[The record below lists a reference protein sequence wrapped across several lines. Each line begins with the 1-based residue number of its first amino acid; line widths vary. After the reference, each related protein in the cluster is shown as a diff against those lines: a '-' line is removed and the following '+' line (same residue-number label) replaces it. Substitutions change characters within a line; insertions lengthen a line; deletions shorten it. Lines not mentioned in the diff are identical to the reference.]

1 MADQARSGMGRDRSV
16 RSGFVRLAAIG
27 GVAGLVISIFLVAG
41 VAARTAPKPVEHH
54 QAGPARLIGDWD
66 ESPVQTPA
74 QALAGFDVVP
84 GFEVSLFASEPM
96 IEDPVAMAFDEDG
109 RLWVIEMQSYMPNIE
124 GDGEL
129 SPTSRVVVLEDTDG
143 DGRADRDTVFL
154 DGLVL
159 PRAILPCYGGALVIE
174 PPNLL
179 FCRDTNGDGEADEK
193 KVLLTGFDGH
203 ENPEHAGN
211 ALRWG
216 LDNWIHLSQF
226 EIDIKFDGKTATTR
240 PVPRVGQWGMTFD
253 DQGRACYTPNSDS
266 LFMDYVPKQYRA
278 RNGPQGGLRG
288 IYTRVGR
295 DVTVFSARP
304 NTGVN
309 RGYRP
314 EQLLS
319 DGRLATLT
327 SACGPAMYNADL
339 FGPEFAGNAFICEP
353 AANIIKR
360 IVPREQNGL
369 PYWVNAYSDDE
380 FLTSTDERFRPT
392 DAQIAPDGSLFI
404 CDMYRGIIQ
413 HRTYLTEYL
422 AEEIRARGLEYP
434 LGLGRVY
441 RIAPAG
447 TPPMRARVLSEA
459 SDDELVA
466 VLGSSNQQQR
476 LTAQRLLVERRA
488 TGAAGALRDMLL
500 NSDQPLA
507 RLHALRTLEG
517 IGAVTQRDVVAAL
530 GDADERVVANA
541 CQVAEGMDPF
551 AMLDGLVKAAAR
563 PERLLR
569 VQAALSLGAIQ
580 TEASREALIAL
591 ARERAGDEYMRSAAV
606 NALAGHE
613 VEAVA
618 TLLAEEGWPGD
629 ASGRAMMAELLDTA
643 LRSPNAVDVFDLFV
657 RLAVVSPARAEA
669 VLARIASA
677 QKLSEQRPRTLSLSR
692 EPRGWTE
699 LVVAGSGHL
708 SEQAARSDQH
718 LAWPGRPEPEKAAL
732 TSNQRLLLARGA
744 QVYVYCQ
751 GCHGSDGAGMGSQYP
766 PLAGS
771 PRVMGPPEL
780 LARVLLH
787 GFEGPIERAGVTYND
802 TMPPA
807 PLGDDREFA
816 AVMSYIRANF
826 GNDADPV
833 SPDLVAKVRADSR
846 GRTRPWKPDE
856 LDSLSTEVHP

>member
-1 MADQARSGMGRDRSV
+1 MGHTARRVVIRTSSVARSVGAV
-16 RSGFVRLAAIG
+16 AA
-27 GVAGLVISIFLVAG
+27 LVLVAVIG
-41 VAARTAPKPVEHH
+41 ARSAPGPGDPGRVDRAALPGE
-54 QAGPARLIGDWD
+54 WD
-66 ESPVQTPA
+66 RSPVQTPA
-74 QALAGFDVVP
+74 QALAGFDLAP
-84 GFEVSLFASEPM
+84 GFEVSLFACEPM

-109 RLWVIEMQSYMPNIE
+109 RLWVVEMQSYMPNIE

-129 SPTSRVVVLEDTDG
+129 APASRVVVLEDTDG
-143 DGRADRDTVFL
+143 DGRADKSRVFL

-159 PRAILPCYGGALVIE
+159 PRAVLPCFGGALVIE

-179 FCRDTNGDGEADEK
+179 FCRDTNGDGRADER

-226 EIDIKFDGKTATTR
+226 EIDIRFDGQKAVTR

-253 DQGRACYTPNSDS
+253 DQGRAYYTPNSDS
-266 LFMDYVPKQYRA
+266 LYMDYVPKHYRA
-278 RNGPQGGLRG
+278 RNDPQGGLRG

-319 DGRLATLT
+319 DKRLATLT
-327 SACGPAMYNADL
+327 SACGPAMYHADL
-339 FGPEFAGNAFICEP
+339 FGPAFSGNVFLCEP

-369 PYWVNAYSDDE
+369 PFWVNAYSDDE

-422 AEEIRARGLEYP
+422 AGEIRARDLEKP
-434 LGLGRVY
+434 LGLGRIY

-447 TPPMRARVLSEA
+447 TPAMQVRRLSQA
-459 SDDELVA
+459 SNAELVA
-466 VLGSSNQQQR
+466 LLASDNQQQR

-488 TGAAGALRDMLL
+488 TDAADALRDMLAHG
-500 NSDQPLA
+500 DHPLA
-507 RLHALRTLEG
+507 RMHAMRTLEG
-517 IGAVTQRDVVAAL
+517 IGRITLREVLLAL
-530 GDADERVVANA
+530 GDADPRVVAHA
-541 CQVAEGMDPF
+541 CQVAEAMDPF
-551 AMLDGLVKAAAR
+551 EVLDALVLAAQR

-569 VQAALSLGAIQ
+569 VQAALSLGALQ
-580 TEASREALIAL
+580 TEASREALVAL
-591 ARERAGDEYMRSAAV
+591 ARRYAGDEYMRSAIV
-606 NALAGHE
+606 NSLAGHE
-613 VEAVA
+613 VGAVA
-618 TLLAEEGWPGD
+618 MLLVDEMWPAD
-629 ASGRAMMAELLDTA
+629 AADRAMMAELIDTA
-643 LRSPNAVDVFDLFV
+643 LRSGNAVSVFDLFV
-657 RLAVVSPARAEA
+657 RLASASHARAEA
-669 VLARIASA
+669 ILARVAAA
-677 QKLSEQRPRTLSLSR
+677 QKLAEARPRTLTLSR

-699 LVVAGSGHL
+699 LVLAGLGHL
-708 SEQAARSDQH
+708 SEQAARSDRH

-732 TSNQRLLLARGA
+732 TSSQRLLLARGA

-751 GCHGSDGAGMGSQYP
+751 GCHGSNGEGMGSQYP
-766 PLAGS
+766 PLADS
-771 PRVMGPPEL
+771 PRVLGPPEH

-787 GFEGPIERAGVTYND
+787 GLEGPIERHGVVYND
-802 TMPPA
+802 SMPPA
-807 PLGDDREFA
+807 PLADDREFA
-816 AVMSYIRANF
+816 AVMSFIRANF
-826 GNDADPV
+826 GNSADPV
-833 SPDLVAKVRADSR
+833 SPELVARVRAETR

-856 LDSLSTEVHP
+856 LDSLPPEVQP